1 MKVPEGALKQEKI
14 VSAADAARQLD
25 IVADLLTIAGAD
37 PLLCHC
43 YRRVAA
49 RLREVMSDTIGSG
62 ELENIILRM
71 PGIGANIGAK
81 ILAVVR
87 GERPNLLDAMGKM
100 LPPALASLLLLPGL
114 GPRRVNL
121 LYNELGIESIEQLE
135 LAAAAGKLRALPGF
149 GPALEQRLL
158 VTIAH
163 RKKSVAERYC
173 MLDDGAA
180 AANTRRAGLAS

>member
-1 MKVPEGALKQEKI
+1 MKVPEGAFKQEKMI
-14 VSAADAARQLD
+14 NAADAARQLD

-37 PLLCHC
+37 PLLGHC

-49 RLREVMSDTIGSG
+49 RMREITSGTIGSG
-62 ELENIILRM
+62 ELEDIVLKM

-100 LPPALASLLLLPGL
+100 LPPALTSLLLLPGL

-135 LAAAAGKLRALPGF
+135 LAAAAGKLRPLPGF

-173 MLDDGAA
+173 VADDSAA
-180 AANTRRAGLAS
+180 AANARRTGLAL